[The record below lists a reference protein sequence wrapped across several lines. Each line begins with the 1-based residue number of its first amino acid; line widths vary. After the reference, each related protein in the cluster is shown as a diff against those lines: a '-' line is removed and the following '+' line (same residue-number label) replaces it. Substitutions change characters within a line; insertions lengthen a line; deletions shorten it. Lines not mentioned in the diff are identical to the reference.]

1 MSGQGVVLAGGGLAS
16 QRCAEM
22 LRRRGFE
29 GKITLVTGEGGLPY
43 DRPPLSKGFLTGEV
57 DLEGIEFRNPDWYR
71 EAEVELLNGP
81 RAVRLDPEARSIDLD
96 DGTQITFRN
105 LVIATGAR
113 PRRLPGLDDLA
124 NVHYLRSA
132 TDSLR
137 LRTAIETGSRV
148 VIIGG
153 GFIGQE
159 IASSALALGADV
171 VIVEALPQPLAGI
184 VGEEV
189 GSLFAAFHRENGVEV
204 ICGKTVV
211 GVIGD
216 PEITEVELDDGT
228 RLKCDLIV
236 VGIGT
241 EPEIEWLEGSG
252 LESRDGVLID
262 GNSRTSA
269 PGIYAAG
276 DVTRSPDPVLGRQTR
291 SEHWE
296 SAVHQGRAAAL
307 DIVGDKIPARSVP
320 SFWSD
325 QHGSRVQFVGYAE
338 DADEVDIREGSDAG
352 SLIVTWYRSGDP
364 IGALSLDDPRSLAE
378 VRKKIRETSETNAIA
393 ATESMAKGKRTTK

>member
-1 MSGQGVVLAGGGLAS
+1 MSGPGVVLVGGGLAS

-22 LRRRGFE
+22 LRRKGFE
-29 GKITLVTGEGGLPY
+29 GEITLVAGEEGIPY

-57 DLEGIEFRNPDWYR
+57 TLEAIEFRKPDWYR
-71 EAEVELLNGP
+71 EAGVELMTGS

-96 DGTQITFRN
+96 DGREIPFRN

-113 PRRLPGLDDLA
+113 PRRLPALA
-124 NVHYLRSA
+124 DRGNVHYLRSA
-132 TDSLR
+132 TDSVR
-137 LRTAIETGSRV
+137 LRTSIEAGSRI

-171 VIVEALPQPLAGI
+171 VIVEALAQPLAGI

-189 GSLFAAFHRENGVEV
+189 GSLFAAFHRDKGVEV
-204 ICGKTVV
+204 ICGRTVV
-211 GVIGD
+211 GATGN

-228 RLKCDLIV
+228 LLECDLVV

-241 EPEIEWLEGSG
+241 EPEVEWLGGSG
-252 LESRDGVLID
+252 LDSRDGVPVD
-262 GNSRTSA
+262 AGSRTSA

-276 DVTRSPDPVLGRQTR
+276 DVTTSRDPVLGRQAR

-296 SAVHQGRAAAL
+296 AAVHQGRAAAL
-307 DIVGDKIPARSVP
+307 DIVGDKTPPRSMP

-325 QHGSRVQFVGYAE
+325 QHGSRVQFVGYTE
-338 DADEVDIREGSDAG
+338 NADEVEVRQGSGAG
-352 SLIVTWYRSGDP
+352 SSIATWSRFGHP

-378 VRKKIRETSETNAIA
+378 VRRKIHEASETNAFTGI
-393 ATESMAKGKRTTK
+393 